1 LAEYRDN
8 YQKIRTAG
16 GDVAAIAV
24 DEPERSESVRQG
36 LKLPFPILCDTRREV
51 VKSWGVFNAAEKGG
65 IAVPA
70 VFIVEPDRRIVSV
83 SRDEVRE
90 RISAATIA
98 EFFCG
103 SALPDAMKRQGVAA
117 KLGDFMRAAG
127 TAFRFGIKSPRR

>member
-1 LAEYRDN
+1 LAEYRDQ
-8 YQKIRTAG
+8 YQKIRMAG

-51 VKSWGVFNAAEKGG
+51 VKTWGVFNAGEKGG

-70 VFIVEPDRRIVSV
+70 LFIVGPDLKIRFV
-83 SRDEVRE
+83 SRDEVRK
-90 RISAATIA
+90 RVSAATIA
-98 EFFCG
+98 EFLCG
-103 SALPDAMKRQGVAA
+103 KALADTMKRDGLAA

-127 TAFRFGIKSPRR
+127 TAFRFGIKSP